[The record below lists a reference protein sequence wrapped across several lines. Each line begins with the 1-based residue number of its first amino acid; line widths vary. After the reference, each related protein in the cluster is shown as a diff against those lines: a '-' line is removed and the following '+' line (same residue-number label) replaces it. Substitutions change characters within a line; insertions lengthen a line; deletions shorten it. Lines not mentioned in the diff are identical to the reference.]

1 MNYRYQAVD
10 EKGVRADGV
19 VEAPSKDLALS
30 ALGRRGLIVTTI
42 RDAEEKKGLSLVL
55 FERIPMKDIVIMSR
69 QISTLFEA
77 QVSALKAFQLLAT
90 NTENPSLGKKLAR
103 IAEDLQAG
111 SSISEALAK
120 HPTVFSPF
128 YVAMVR
134 AGEESGKLIE
144 VFLYLSEYLD
154 RQYALNSKTKNALI
168 YPAFVIG
175 VFVIVMVLM
184 FVMVIPK
191 LSAIIEQ
198 SGQAVPFYTTVI
210 IAMSN
215 FMVHYGI
222 FLLIGVVAVVTY
234 LVILAR
240 RPIGKKYIDK
250 IKITLPVIG
259 PLFKKMYLA
268 RIADNMDTMLA
279 SGIPIIRA
287 IEITGNVVGNSVYE
301 EILRTASDRVKSG
314 STFSVGISGSPYMP
328 QILIQMVK
336 VGEETGSMGQILK
349 TLARFYKRE
358 VDDAVDTLVGLIEP
372 VMIVGLGLGVGILL
386 TSVLMPIYNI
396 AGGVS

>member
-1 MNYRYQAVD
+1 MNYRYHAVD
-10 EKGVRADGV
+10 EEGVRADGA
-19 VEAPSKDLALS
+19 VEAPGTALARS
-30 ALGRRGLIVTTI
+30 ALGRRGVVVTTI

>member
-30 ALGRRGLIVTTI
+30 ALSRRGLIVTTI

>member
-10 EKGVRADGV
+10 EKGARTEGV
-19 VEAPSKDLALS
+19 VEAPSRDLALS

-42 RDAEEKKGLSLVL
+42 HDVEEKKGLSMVL

-103 IAEDLQAG
+103 VAEDLQAG
-111 SSISEALAK
+111 TSISESLAK
-120 HPTVFSPF
+120 HPTVFSAF
-128 YVAMVR
+128 YIAMVR

-168 YPAFVIG
+168 YPAFVVG
-175 VFVIVMVLM
+175 VFITVMVLM

-198 SGQAVPFYTTVI
+198 SGQAVPFYTKVI
-210 IAMSN
+210 IGLSN
-215 FMVHYGI
+215 GMVHYGVFI
-222 FLLIGVVAVVTY
+222 LIAVVAVVGY
-234 LVILAR
+234 LAVLLNQ
-240 RPIGKKYIDK
+240 PVGKKYLDK
-250 IKITLPVIG
+250 IKITVPIIG
-259 PLFKKMYLA
+259 PLYKKVYLA

-301 EILRTASDRVKSG
+301 DILKTASDRVKSG
-314 STFSVGISGSPYMP
+314 STFSAGISGSIYVP
-328 QILIQMVK
+328 QILIQMIK

>member
-10 EKGVRADGV
+10 EKGARTEGV
-19 VEAPSKDLALS
+19 VEAPSRDLALS

-42 RDAEEKKGLSLVL
+42 HDVEEKKGLSMVL

-103 IAEDLQAG
+103 VAEDLQAG
-111 SSISEALAK
+111 TSISESLAK
-120 HPTVFSPF
+120 HPTVFSAF
-128 YVAMVR
+128 YIAMVR

-168 YPAFVIG
+168 YPAFVVG
-175 VFVIVMVLM
+175 VFITVMVLM

-198 SGQAVPFYTTVI
+198 SGQAVPFYTKVI
-210 IAMSN
+210 IGLSN
-215 FMVHYGI
+215 GMVHYGVFI
-222 FLLIGVVAVVTY
+222 LIAVVAVVGY
-234 LVILAR
+234 LAVLLNQ
-240 RPIGKKYIDK
+240 PVGKKYLDK
-250 IKITLPVIG
+250 IKITVPIIG
-259 PLFKKMYLA
+259 PLYKKVYLA

-301 EILRTASDRVKSG
+301 DILKTASDRVKSG
-314 STFSVGISGSPYMP
+314 STFSAGISGSVYVP
-328 QILIQMVK
+328 QILIQMIK